1 MTVCS
6 FLQSVLKVE
15 LLLQIIMIV
24 KQNPAIRS
32 LPKDEVQLGVL

>member
-6 FLQSVLKVE
+6 FLQSVFKVK
-15 LLLQIIMIV
+15 LLLQIFMIE

-32 LPKDEVQLGVL
+32 LPKDEVLLGVV